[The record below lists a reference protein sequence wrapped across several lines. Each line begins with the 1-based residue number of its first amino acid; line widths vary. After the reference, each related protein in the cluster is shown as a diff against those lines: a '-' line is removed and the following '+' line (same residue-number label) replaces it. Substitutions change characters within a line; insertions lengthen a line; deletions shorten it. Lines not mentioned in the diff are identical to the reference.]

1 MALYDGY
8 ANVGQDAPAL
18 QQVRGPAQAQS
29 ADSIF
34 AGITRE
40 QYDNFIKEF
49 EPLENQLI
57 ARSKTDTS
65 LIDQARKDAPAA
77 ARIQTGIAE
86 RNARRYGIG
95 LLPDQIMAQKDT
107 TQRATALGAS
117 NAINNAR
124 LAQKDLN
131 EGLQDNLIDIGN
143 GVQSGA
149 FSALGSAASD
159 ATQRK
164 NAYTQ
169 AKASSQAQT
178 YSALGTLASAAIFAM
193 AF

>member
-1 MALYDGY
+1 MGMFQRAGEAAAAKAA
-8 ANVGQDAPAL
+8 ANP
-18 QQVRGPAQAQS
+18 S
-29 ADSIF
+29 ADTIF

-40 QYDNFIKEF
+40 QYDSFIKDF

-65 LIDQARKDAPAA
+65 LVDQARKDAPKAA
-77 ARIQTGIAE
+77 AIQQGVAD

-95 LLPDQIMAQKDT
+95 LLPDQIMAQKDAT
-107 TQRATALGAS
+107 ERATSLGTT
-117 NAINNAR
+117 NAVNNAR
-124 LAQKDLN
+124 IAQKDLN

-169 AKASSQAQT
+169 AKASSQAST
-178 YSALGTLASAAIFAM
+178 YQAIGTLASAAIFAM

>member
-8 ANVGQDAPAL
+8 MNVGQAAPAL
-18 QQVRGPAQAQS
+18 QQVRGQAQTQN

-77 ARIQTGIAE
+77 ARIQQGVAE

-95 LLPDQIMAQKDT
+95 LLPDQIMAQRGAT
-107 TQRATALGAS
+107 ERATALGAS

-124 LAQKDLN
+124 LTQKDLN

-149 FSALGSAASD
+149 FSALGSAAND
-159 ATQRK
+159 ATQRR

-169 AKASSQAQT
+169 ARASSQAST
-178 YSALGTLASAAIFAM
+178 YNAIGTLASAAIFAM

>member
-1 MALYDGY
+1 MALY
-8 ANVGQDAPAL
+8 N
-18 QQVRGPAQAQS
+18 QVMTAAQAANPAAAQD

-40 QYDNFIKEF
+40 QYDNFIANF

-57 ARSKTDTS
+57 ARTKTDTS
-65 LIDQARKDAPAA
+65 LIDQARKDAPKAA
-77 ARIQTGIAE
+77 AIQQGTAD

-95 LLPDQIMAQKDT
+95 LLPDQIMAQKGAT
-107 TQRATALGAS
+107 ERATALGSS

-124 LAQKDLN
+124 LTQKDLN

-149 FSALGSAASD
+149 FNALGSAASD

-178 YSALGTLASAAIFAM
+178 YSTIGTLASAAIFAM